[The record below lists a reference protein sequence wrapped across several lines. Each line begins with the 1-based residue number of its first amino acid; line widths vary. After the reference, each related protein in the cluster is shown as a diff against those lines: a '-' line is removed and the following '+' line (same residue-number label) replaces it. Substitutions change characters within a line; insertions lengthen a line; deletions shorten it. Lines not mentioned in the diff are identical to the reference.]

1 MPGPRNEREL
11 KRMQRVI
18 TGHRK
23 DKDRARR
30 ARRLSGAAAPS
41 RHKPPK
47 PRKPDVDPDDWDLET
62 DETAGE

>member
-11 KRMQRVI
+11 TRMNRVL
-18 TGHRK
+18 TGIRK

-30 ARRLSGAAAPS
+30 ARRLSGAAVAS

-47 PRKPDVDPDDWDLET
+47 PRKPDVDPDDWDLAT
-62 DETAGE
+62 DEPADE